1 MRNFFI
7 LFFNFAAL
15 AFKDRNFV
23 RCPKWILCGA
33 SGVPRGPTRSIA
45 PQRATHAPTVPAVLF
60 YAASW
65 HWSTEIFRESH
76 KMHGFAEKKVS
87 RHKRGRCWRGGRK
100 PVPAGVRSATRGMEP
115 KGGTPQV
122 PHKGH
127 VLQQRSFGGKK
138 PSAAKKKKKFTL
150 NSAIFLCKALQTFE
164 KFTKLCKLYMA

>member
-1 MRNFFI
+1 
-7 LFFNFAAL
+7 
-15 AFKDRNFV
+15 
-23 RCPKWILCGA
+23 
-33 SGVPRGPTRSIA
+33 
-45 PQRATHAPTVPAVLF
+45 
-60 YAASW
+60 
-65 HWSTEIFRESH
+65 
-76 KMHGFAEKKVS
+76 MHGFAEKKVS

-127 VLQQRSFGGKK
+127 VLQRRSFGGKK

-150 NSAIFLCKALQTFE
+150 NSAIFLCKLLQTFE

>member
-1 MRNFFI
+1 MPLKTAILSAAQSGFYVALPGFRGALPAPLLRNVLRTPLQCLPCFFMLQVGI
-7 LFFNFAAL
+7 GTQKSLGNPIKCMAL
-15 AFKDRNFV
+15 QK
-23 RCPKWILCGA
+23 
-33 SGVPRGPTRSIA
+33 
-45 PQRATHAPTVPAVLF
+45 
-60 YAASW
+60 
-65 HWSTEIFRESH
+65 
-76 KMHGFAEKKVS
+76 KKVS